1 MTSSAAQIRGF
12 LGKYSPAIAADVRFA
27 RRALKRLAPRGFEL
41 VYDNYNTL
49 AFGIAPTPRAGGA
62 IVSVAAY
69 PKWVTLFFLHG
80 KGLKDPERLLQGT
93 GARVRSIRL
102 VPVKLINTKAVQ
114 DLLRQ
119 ALEPHQAELA
129 AAPRLSSVVKS
140 VSAKQRPRR
149 PAFKKQQPRRPG
161 AERHRPW

>member
-1 MTSSAAQIRGF
+1 MPTSAVQIKSF
-12 LGKYSPAIAADVRFA
+12 LAKYSPAIAADVQFA
-27 RRALKRLAPRGFEL
+27 RRALKRLVPRGFEL

-49 AFGIAPTPRAGGA
+49 AFGYSPTPRAGGA

-80 KGLKDPERLLQGT
+80 KGLKDPDGLLQGA

-102 VPVKLINTKAVQ
+102 APAKLINTKPVQ
-114 DLLRQ
+114 ALLRQ
-119 ALEPHQAELA
+119 ALEPHQPELA

-140 VSAKQRPRR
+140 ISVKQRSRR
-149 PAFKKQQPRRPG
+149 PKK
-161 AERHRPW
+161 

>member
-1 MTSSAAQIRGF
+1 VTSSAVQIKGF
-12 LGKYSPAIAADVRFA
+12 LAKYSPAIAADVQFA
-27 RRALKRLAPRGFEL
+27 RRALKRLVPRGFEL

-49 AFGIAPTPRAGGA
+49 AFGFSPTPRAGGA

-69 PKWVTLFFLHG
+69 PQWVTLFFLHG
-80 KGLKDPERLLQGT
+80 KGLKDPDGLLQGS

-102 VPVKLINTKAVQ
+102 APVKLINARPVQ
-114 DLLRQ
+114 ELLRQ
-119 ALEPHQAELA
+119 ALAPHQQELS

-149 PAFKKQQPRRPG
+149 PKQ
-161 AERHRPW
+161 

>member
-1 MTSSAAQIRGF
+1 MASSAAQIKGF
-12 LGKYSPAIAADVRFA
+12 LGRYSPAIVADVQFA
-27 RRALKRLAPRGFEL
+27 RRALKRLVPRGFEL

-49 AFGIAPTPRAGGA
+49 AFGLSPTPRAGGA

-69 PKWVTLFFLHG
+69 PQWVTLFFLHG
-80 KGLKDPERLLQGT
+80 KGLKDPDGLLQGS

-102 VPVKLINTKAVQ
+102 SPAKLINAKPVQ

-119 ALEPHQAELA
+119 ALEPHQPELA
-129 AAPRLSSVVKS
+129 AAPRLSSLVKS

-149 PAFKKQQPRRPG
+149 PKLRK
-161 AERHRPW
+161 

>member
-1 MTSSAAQIRGF
+1 MGRSSALQIRGF
-12 LGKYSPAIAADVRFA
+12 LRKYSPAVAADVQIA
-27 RRALKRLAPRGFEL
+27 RRALKRLVPRGYEL

-49 AFGIAPTPRAGGA
+49 AFGISPTLRAGGA

-80 KGLKDPERLLQGT
+80 KGLQDPRGLLQGS

-102 VPVKLINTKAVQ
+102 APVKLINSRPVQ
-114 DLLRQ
+114 QLLRQ
-119 ALEPHQAELA
+119 ALAPHRAELA
-129 AAPRLSSVVKS
+129 AAPRLSPVVKS

-149 PAFKKQQPRRPG
+149 PGSDRQTGKRVTRLAAR
-161 AERHRPW
+161 

>member
-1 MTSSAAQIRGF
+1 MPSSAVQIKSF
-12 LGKYSPAIAADVRFA
+12 LAKYSPAIAADVQFA
-27 RRALKRLAPRGFEL
+27 RRALKRLVPRGFEL

-49 AFGIAPTPRAGGA
+49 AFGYSPTSRAGGA

-80 KGLKDPERLLQGT
+80 KGLKDPNGLLQGA

-102 VPVKLINTKAVQ
+102 APAKLINTKPVQ
-114 DLLRQ
+114 ALLRQ
-119 ALEPHQAELA
+119 ALEPHQPELA

-140 VSAKQRPRR
+140 ISVKQRSRR
-149 PAFKKQQPRRPG
+149 PKK
-161 AERHRPW
+161 

>member
-1 MTSSAAQIRGF
+1 MPSSAVQIKSF
-12 LGKYSPAIAADVRFA
+12 LAKYSPAIAADVQFA
-27 RRALKRLAPRGFEL
+27 RRALKRLVPHGFEL

-49 AFGIAPTPRAGGA
+49 AFGFSSTPRAGGA

-80 KGLKDPERLLQGT
+80 KRLKDPDGLLQGS

-102 VPVKLINTKAVQ
+102 APVTLINTRPVQ
-114 DLLRQ
+114 ALLRQ
-119 ALEPHQAELA
+119 ALEPHQPELA
-129 AAPRLSSVVKS
+129 AAPRLSSVVRS

-149 PAFKKQQPRRPG
+149 PAGR
-161 AERHRPW
+161 

>member
-1 MTSSAAQIRGF
+1 MPSSAVQIRSF
-12 LGKYSPAIAADVRFA
+12 LGKYSPEIAADVQFA
-27 RRALKRLAPRGFEL
+27 RRALKRLVPRGFEL

-49 AFGIAPTPRAGGA
+49 AFGISPTPRAGGA

-80 KGLKDPERLLQGT
+80 KGLKDPHGLLQGS

-102 VPVKLINTKAVQ
+102 APVKLINTRPVQ
-114 DLLRQ
+114 ELLRQ
-119 ALEPHQAELA
+119 ALEPHQSELA

-140 VSAKQRPRR
+140 VAVKQRPRR
-149 PAFKKQQPRRPG
+149 PKK
-161 AERHRPW
+161 